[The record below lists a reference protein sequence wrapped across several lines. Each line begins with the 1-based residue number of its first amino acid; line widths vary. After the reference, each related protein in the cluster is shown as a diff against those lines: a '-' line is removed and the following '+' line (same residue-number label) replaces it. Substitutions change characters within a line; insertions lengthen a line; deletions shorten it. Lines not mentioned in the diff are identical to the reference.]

1 MVINTVMSHQ
11 FKFKFI
17 PGFRTFLFP
26 EKKDIH
32 YIGGSEVLPAPLAVE
47 EEAEAINRRAFH
59 PADAAY
65 GRAGDGHGQCAGRGN
80 GRARG
85 PDR

>member
-47 EEAEAINRRAFH
+47 EEAEAILSLIH
-59 PADAAY
+59 I
-65 GRAGDGHGQCAGRGN
+65 
-80 GRARG
+80 
-85 PDR
+85 